1 MLIAVFLCLG
11 LQQIIDTFFAFI
23 IAIICI
29 LVYSIFKIKSIIISS
44 VKIYQR
50 IAPRRIRLKYRFE
63 PSCSQYMI
71 LAIEKHGVIKG
82 FLNGIKRLRRC
93 NNRGDGMRGGFDYP

>member
-29 LVYSIFKIKSIIISS
+29 LVYSIFKIKSI
-44 VKIYQR
+44 K
-50 IAPRRIRLKYRFE
+50 
-63 PSCSQYMI
+63 
-71 LAIEKHGVIKG
+71 
-82 FLNGIKRLRRC
+82 NG
-93 NNRGDGMRGGFDYP
+93 